1 MKIFKI
7 KKSHLWLPGMA
18 ILLGLNSACSPG
30 GSTSEEEQPVISAC
44 GGTTAD
50 SGLLSNGSF
59 ESSMASWTSADPNF
73 VSENPKQDIN
83 GNSVLYANLQ
93 SVAENPWDVNIQQVL
108 ELTRGE
114 FYKLS
119 FKAMSNVNRNI
130 NAGIGLNEGAY
141 TSDMEEVSLT
151 TSCQTYEIELH
162 ALDFGGANSRVFFE
176 MGAELGEV
184 IIDDVSLVQFTRAP
198 STGTSAPTA
207 TDAISVY
214 SDTYTDISTVNLN
227 PVWGQL
233 TVFSEETVDGG
244 KVIKLQGLD
253 YQGIEMDPNYAV
265 SQDVSGKTTLRM
277 DYWTA
282 GSSSFKVSLVSP
294 DGADADDS
302 NEEKAYN
309 VSLTV
314 GSWQSLEIPLSTYSD
329 GGVDLSDV
337 IQMKFE
343 GNGTIYLDNIYF
355 TSELTVPAPAPTETG
370 VISVYSDNYTN
381 ISTVNLN
388 PVWGQSTVFSEE
400 TIDGG
405 KVIKLQG
412 LNYQGIEMDPS
423 YAVSQDVSGKT
434 ALHVDY
440 WTADSTTL
448 RVFLVSP
455 DADADSNNEEAPYNV
470 TVAVGI
476 WQSLEI
482 PLSTYSDGGVDLSD
496 VIQMKFVGDGTVYLD
511 NIYFSSASTTPT
523 APTNSAPTP
532 SATGVISVYS
542 DNYTDISTVNLNPGW
557 GQSTVFSEETI
568 DGGKVIKLQG
578 LNFQGIEMDPS
589 YAVSQD
595 FSGKTALH
603 IDYWTADSNSLKVFL
618 VSPDGADADTNNEE
632 ASYNVT
638 VAVGSWQSLEIPL
651 STYSDG
657 GVDLSD
663 VIQMKFEGNGTVYL
677 DNIYIY

>member
-7 KKSHLWLPGMA
+7 KKSYLWLSGMA
-18 ILLGLNSACSPG
+18 ILLGLNSACSSG

-59 ESSMASWTSADPNF
+59 ESGMASWTSADPNF

-108 ELTRGE
+108 ELSQGE

-130 NAGIGLNEGAY
+130 NAGIGLNEGTY
-141 TSDMEEVSLT
+141 TSDKEEVSLT
-151 TSCQTYEIELH
+151 TTCQTYEIELH

-198 STGTSAPTA
+198 STDTSAPTA

-214 SDTYTDISTVNLN
+214 SDNYTNISTVNLD
-227 PVWGQL
+227 PGWGQS
-233 TVFSEETVDGG
+233 TVFSEETIDGG

-294 DGADADDS
+294 DGADADID
-302 NEEKAYN
+302 NEESSYN
-309 VSLTV
+309 VTLKV
-314 GSWQSLEIPLSTYSD
+314 GRWQSLEIPLSTYSD

-440 WTADSTTL
+440 WTADSTAFN
-448 RVFLVSP
+448 VFL
-455 DADADSNNEEAPYNV
+455 
-470 TVAVGI
+470 
-476 WQSLEI
+476 
-482 PLSTYSDGGVDLSD
+482 
-496 VIQMKFVGDGTVYLD
+496 
-511 NIYFSSASTTPT
+511 
-523 APTNSAPTP
+523 
-532 SATGVISVYS
+532 
-542 DNYTDISTVNLNPGW
+542 ISTGPAQVAYSVP
-557 GQSTVFSEETI
+557 
-568 DGGKVIKLQG
+568 
-578 LNFQGIEMDPS
+578 
-589 YAVSQD
+589 
-595 FSGKTALH
+595 
-603 IDYWTADSNSLKVFL
+603 
-618 VSPDGADADTNNEE
+618 
-632 ASYNVT
+632 VT
-638 VAVGSWQSLEIPL
+638 TGSWQSLEIPL

-663 VIQMKFEGNGTVYL
+663 VIQMKFDGDGTVYL
-677 DNIYIY
+677 DNIYFSSASTTPTAPTTSAPAPTETGVISVYSDNYTNISTVNLNPVWGQATVYSEVTIDGGKVIKLQGLNYQGIEMDPTYAVSQDVSGKTTLHLDYWTADSTLFRVFLVSPDGADADIDNEESSYNVILATGSWQSLEIPLSTYSGTVNLSDIIQMKFDGNGTIYLDNIYFY

>member
-1 MKIFKI
+1 
-7 KKSHLWLPGMA
+7 
-18 ILLGLNSACSPG
+18 
-30 GSTSEEEQPVISAC
+30 
-44 GGTTAD
+44 
-50 SGLLSNGSF
+50 
-59 ESSMASWTSADPNF
+59 
-73 VSENPKQDIN
+73 
-83 GNSVLYANLQ
+83 
-93 SVAENPWDVNIQQVL
+93 
-108 ELTRGE
+108 
-114 FYKLS
+114 
-119 FKAMSNVNRNI
+119 
-130 NAGIGLNEGAY
+130 
-141 TSDMEEVSLT
+141 
-151 TSCQTYEIELH
+151 
-162 ALDFGGANSRVFFE
+162 
-176 MGAELGEV
+176 
-184 IIDDVSLVQFTRAP
+184 
-198 STGTSAPTA
+198 
-207 TDAISVY
+207 
-214 SDTYTDISTVNLN
+214 
-227 PVWGQL
+227 
-233 TVFSEETVDGG
+233 
-244 KVIKLQGLD
+244 
-253 YQGIEMDPNYAV
+253 
-265 SQDVSGKTTLRM
+265 
-277 DYWTA
+277 
-282 GSSSFKVSLVSP
+282 
-294 DGADADDS
+294 
-302 NEEKAYN
+302 
-309 VSLTV
+309 
-314 GSWQSLEIPLSTYSD
+314 
-329 GGVDLSDV
+329 
-337 IQMKFE
+337 
-343 GNGTIYLDNIYF
+343 
-355 TSELTVPAPAPTETG
+355 
-370 VISVYSDNYTN
+370 
-381 ISTVNLN
+381 
-388 PVWGQSTVFSEE
+388 
-400 TIDGG
+400 
-405 KVIKLQG
+405 
-412 LNYQGIEMDPS
+412 MDPS

-542 DNYTDISTVNLNPGW
+542 DNYTDISTVNLNPVW